1 MLSRL
6 VLGVMLGVGLIALA
20 CSSGAEPGADT
31 EPSRGEDLTRTSE
44 ADGVAVAARW
54 LTEAAVQDQD
64 ADLSQYP
71 LNAFVLFALE
81 LDTHSGDLNEID
93 LQNAATLRQGQA
105 EESAEAWVS
114 DSDDSHHRAG
124 VLVFPRSPEDGAAEL
139 RLSIGDDAVVLAW
152 ERPPGT

>member
-6 VLGVMLGVGLIALA
+6 VLVLMLGLGLIALA

-44 ADGVAVAARW
+44 ADGVTVAARW

-93 LQNAATLRQGQA
+93 LQDGAMLRQGQA
-105 EESAEAWVS
+105 EEPPEAWMS
-114 DSDDSHHRAG
+114 ESDDSHHREG
-124 VLVFPRSPEDGAAEL
+124 VLVFPRQLEAGPVQL
-139 RLSIGDDAVVLAW
+139 VLQIGEEEVVLLW
-152 ERPPGT
+152 EAAPAV